1 MGRNVREL
9 WRKKWRDRKREKRLG
24 IRGVRGA
31 RRLQKF
37 CQSYINNSPIT
48 SLVQAF
54 FQNSELVYS
63 TINLSYFLDRNKHL
77 TVNTSN
83 TEVSFPHTLYISAE
97 PQFFFQMPSYQNL
110 EVFLS
115 HPKSHASENPIAS
128 SLVCNDLFLLSLLA
142 TVQCKP
148 FLLFLNECY
157 DFICSTCFYEHPV

>member
-1 MGRNVREL
+1 MGRNVRKF
-9 WRKKWRDRKREKRLG
+9 WGKKWRDRKREKRLG

-37 CQSYINNSPIT
+37 CQPYSSNSPIT

-83 TEVSFPHTLYISAE
+83 TEVNFPHTLYISAE
-97 PQFFFQMPSYQNL
+97 PQFFFQMPSY
-110 EVFLS
+110 
-115 HPKSHASENPIAS
+115 
-128 SLVCNDLFLLSLLA
+128 
-142 TVQCKP
+142 
-148 FLLFLNECY
+148 
-157 DFICSTCFYEHPV
+157 